1 MKKSII
7 TILSF
12 ALVIFGI
19 VIAFR
24 YLNQGQPDP
33 KLDVITLHEI
43 NNTESFL
50 WIDEKLDET
59 VFYIS
64 GIEMEK
70 IDSNNNPYF
79 ELRFNIKDIE
89 NNSCNPDAFDFETLD
104 NRGEFDTAKLKVFY
118 DDLNGHNDI
127 EVRLTVNTE
136 LVSEGNYFLDVE
148 LLKGEFDFAEIN
160 NDINLRL
167 VLAINETSPALKIW
181 LIVFIIALLSSLV
194 VWFLLLKKMYY
205 PTFSKKGQLNISEP
219 EASTIFLKKNARKL
233 IIGNKL
239 KEKENFFT
247 RFFLGEIQHE
257 FQSSNHSV
265 SIAPYKDWKTK
276 KVLYR
281 LSCKGETISE
291 ILNAESYMK
300 HLDKYKLRTHDK
312 AISFEYFNIKHY

>member
-1 MKKSII
+1 VKKSII

-300 HLDKYKLRTHDK
+300 HLDKYKLKTNEEV
-312 AISFEYFNIKHY
+312 ISFEYFNIKHY

>member
-300 HLDKYKLRTHDK
+300 HLDKYKLKTNEEV
-312 AISFEYFNIKHY
+312 ISFEYFNIKHY

>member
-1 MKKSII
+1 VKKSII

-167 VLAINETSPALKIW
+167 VLAINEKSPALKIW

-291 ILNAESYMK
+291 ILNTESYMK
-300 HLDKYKLRTHDK
+300 HLDKYKLKTNEEV
-312 AISFEYFNIKHY
+312 ISFEYFNIKHY